1 MRLNYD
7 YLKDLSKDLSKP
19 IRMMLGEIVQN
30 KEKVFTP
37 VSHLIQQIYDQSSE
51 FEQKNEEL
59 DYMEQKNE
67 KLDYMEQVYALT
79 ATEIWFKFHQR
90 DRSEANS

>member
-37 VSHLIQQIYDQSSE
+37 VSHLIQQIYNQSSE
-51 FEQKNEEL
+51 FEQKNE
-59 DYMEQKNE
+59 
-67 KLDYMEQVYALT
+67 KLDY
-79 ATEIWFKFHQR
+79 
-90 DRSEANS
+90 